1 MRRLSLVSL
10 MTLFVVFPCI
20 PVLCQQTGS
29 VEKVS
34 GTGKSIIIQ
43 AQGGEHQYDFEDDLQ
58 LYEIGET
65 KLLLQRRI
73 ENSLYLLVDVKGSTT
88 GGGNGYCGAG
98 EEEYLIWLDLD
109 LKNWDEDDYKVEL
122 IASCAVSIESVN
134 SESYEIQ
141 QGKLASEYADW
152 RDNVKKTLV
161 YDSAKPEKGWVIHE
175 KPVAPAK

>member
-1 MRRLSLVSL
+1 MRRLFLVSFAAL
-10 MTLFVVFPCI
+10 VVVFPCME
-20 PVLCQQTGS
+20 VLCQQTDA
-29 VEKVS
+29 VERVS
-34 GTGKSIIIQ
+34 GTGKSIIVQ
-43 AQGGEHQYDFEDDLQ
+43 ASGSEHKYDFEDDLQ

-73 ENSLYLLVDVKGSTT
+73 ENSLYLLVHVKGSTT

>member
-1 MRRLSLVSL
+1 MRRLSLVS
-10 MTLFVVFPCI
+10 FAAAVVVFACI
-20 PVLCQQTGS
+20 PVLCQQTVS

-34 GTGKSIIIQ
+34 GTGKSIIIHVE
-43 AQGGEHQYDFEDDLQ
+43 GSEHKYDFEDDLQ

-73 ENSLYLLVDVKGSTT
+73 ENSLYLLVHVKGSTT

-134 SESYEIQ
+134 SESYEIE
-141 QGKLASEYADW
+141 QGKLTSEYANG
-152 RDNVKKTLV
+152 RDNVKKILV
-161 YDSAKPEKGWVIHE
+161 YDSGKPEKGWVIHE
-175 KPVAPAK
+175 QPVTPAK